1 MANIIK
7 QLKQGE
13 DLVLP
18 ITHEDA
24 VIDSAGVS
32 IKDKIDALAELI
44 KNNTGGKE
52 LVHEV
57 EVWAD
62 YECTTRPTGEVDHV
76 YVQLNRDFKFDQ
88 TTVYGTSISSEGEKL
103 NVNTPTPE
111 YSTDPY
117 SINCWV
123 DFLSVEQTSYL
134 TTGQVLLC
142 VIPGDA
148 PIETADV
155 TGYQTSFGELIP
167 KPEIQRYRGVI
178 SNVSNVPLPTLLVN
192 HSRFAVNCKTDYDGK
207 LSDRLSAAFSYCLDK
222 SVEENVYIP
231 LGRVLIGIR
240 EGKYSTPDYAHAWR
254 RLVPKLVNDKMVLGI
269 HPDDCTTGGETYDVL
284 ENDSQYAPN
293 GNAVICVISVKDEND
308 EYNSYEFNIE
318 AIEIYDFKA
327 FSNLVFTGVPELP
340 TVSGNI
346 RNVTIDTTAY
356 GELDADQL
364 IYKLTIQSID
374 NIGFEVVDNYID
386 AKDWN
391 TQESIFKISKSSTPT
406 IWEVECLLPA
416 GTGPQITVFEPA
428 IDTYVPIYN
437 DGREE

>member
-76 YVQLNRDFKFDQ
+76 YVQLNRDFKFNQ
-88 TTVYGTSISSEGEKL
+88 TTNYGTTTPSGGEEL
-103 NVNTPTPE
+103 VVYAPTPE
-111 YSTDPY
+111 SSTDPY
-117 SINCWV
+117 AINCWIDFISV
-123 DFLSVEQTSYL
+123 DQTSYF
-134 TTGQVLLC
+134 TAGQVILC
-142 VIPGDA
+142 RYLASPEEGTV
-148 PIETADV
+148 DV

-178 SNVSNVPLPTLLVN
+178 TNVSNVPLPTLLVN
-192 HSRFAVNCKTDYDGK
+192 NSKFAVICKKDYDRE
-207 LSDRLSAAFSYCLDK
+207 LVDRVSAGLEYCLDK
-222 SVEENVYIP
+222 SLEEGVYIP
-231 LGRVLIGIR
+231 VGRVLIGR
-240 EGKYSTPDYAHAWR
+240 QERKDWSAEDCTYAWR
-254 RLVPKLVNDKMVLGI
+254 RLVIKEGDNAFTLGI
-269 HPDDCTTGGETYDVL
+269 HPDDCSEGSDTYDFL
-284 ENDSQYAPN
+284 ENDSYIDLPGHTIIYIIGLQVEGYY
-293 GNAVICVISVKDEND
+293 DL
-308 EYNSYEFNIE
+308 NIE
-318 AIEIYDFKA
+318 AIELYDFKA
-327 FSNLVFTGVPELP
+327 FSNLVITGVPELS
-340 TVSGNI
+340 TASGNI

-356 GELDADQL
+356 GELTSTDLYDKLL
-364 IYKLTIQSID
+364 IQGNDNTTIEKID
-374 NIGFEVVDNYID
+374 SGNYITVRD
-386 AKDWN
+386 GIS
-391 TQESIFKISKSSTPT
+391 TESLFKISKSSTPT

-416 GTGPQITVFEPA
+416 GTGPEITAFQA
-428 IDTYVPIYN
+428 IEDSWVPIYN